1 MRYRCLWQH
10 YCLPSSK
17 DGFESRMTLKM
28 TREEF
33 LERIDVYGL
42 RNVWKAT
49 KGMKGTVR
57 VLKKR
62 KYKHIT
68 IPLL

>member
-1 MRYRCLWQH
+1 
-10 YCLPSSK
+10 
-17 DGFESRMTLKM
+17 MTLKM